1 MAWRID
7 ENVVRGEVD
16 NRVKGVVTGRIWF
29 AERAEPLVLELK
41 GNAHPDLA
49 GCLLKFSNSLPAI
62 PLRKDATLHSPQAGM
77 IGDLTASRKVR
88 VYDVS
93 LSEATDML
101 ERGEQPPE
109 QMANSLYLEWFSERN
124 GRVVIESADYLLEI
138 SAPEWRLTPAEE
150 AHRAEEAA
158 ANFSAYMEQFNQLL
172 RAAENQTP
180 EDKEWDEFDYEKFMK
195 ESDARTEK
203 YMELLDKYG
212 DDDAAEDKIAQEM
225 GWTNF
230 SEEDEGEEDETGWE
244 VDEMNLS
251 AAEVEENLP
260 EPDPETEGVDWI
272 RTGDC
277 SIRHPL
283 QHRCYQ
289 AASTLWDKCEELD
302 LSPEMDADL
311 AEFSGELRMT
321 STKLAGALN
330 SLAYGRNIT
339 DGAFTVAYLKRALN
353 HLHKA
358 LAGLEKTA
366 SKNLLPKKI
375 LAENRQELFAIRE
388 EILGLMVEFR
398 KM

>member
-16 NRVKGVVTGRIWF
+16 NRVKGVVTGRVWF
-29 AERAEPLVLELK
+29 AEMAEPLVLELK

-49 GCLLKFSNSLPAI
+49 GCLLKFSNSLPAV

-93 LSEATDML
+93 LAEATDML

-150 AHRAEEAA
+150 ARRAEEAA
-158 ANFSAYMEQFNQLL
+158 TNFSAYMEQFNQLL

-212 DDDAAEDKIAQEM
+212 DDDAAEAKIAREM
-225 GWTNF
+225 GWTAF
-230 SEEDEGEEDETGWE
+230 TEEDEDDSDWDEEE
-244 VDEMNLS
+244 LHS
-251 AAEVEENLP
+251 ATIEAEENPP
-260 EPDPETEGVDWI
+260 EPDPETEGVDWV
-272 RTGDC
+272 RTSEDE
-277 SIRHPL
+277 IRHPL
-283 QHRCYQ
+283 QHRCLQ
-289 AASTLWDKCEELD
+289 AAIALWDKFEELKISQSAD
-302 LSPEMDADL
+302 EDL
-311 AEFSGELRMT
+311 AQFAGEFRMT

-330 SLAYGRNIT
+330 GLAYGRNIT
-339 DGAFTVAYLKRALN
+339 DGAFTVAYLKRALD

-358 LAGLEKTA
+358 LAGLEKTSA
-366 SKNLLPKKI
+366 KKLLPDKI
-375 LAENRQELFAIRE
+375 LSASRQELFAIRE
-388 EILGLMVEFR
+388 GILELMVEFR
-398 KM
+398 KA